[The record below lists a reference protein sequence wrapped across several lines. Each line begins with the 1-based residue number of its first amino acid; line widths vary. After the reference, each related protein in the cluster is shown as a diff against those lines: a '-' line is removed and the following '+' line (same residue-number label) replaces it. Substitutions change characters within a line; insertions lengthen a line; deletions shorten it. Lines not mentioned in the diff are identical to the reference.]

1 MNVPGMIP
9 EPDAEQFLQALTAA
23 VAGMSQTSETRV
35 RLAERLY
42 LTVEEAA
49 RGRIYRPGSHPSSPA
64 DGRWQAETA
73 EGRRPARRGRAAADG
88 AGEAL
93 RTSAARLHRLQKL
106 QSIDDI
112 SVKAFPLSSRL
123 YRYLTVQLRRHS
135 NDEIA

>member
-49 RGRIYRPGSHPSSPA
+49 RGRIYRPGKSPIF
-64 DGRWQAETA
+64 
-73 EGRRPARRGRAAADG
+73 
-88 AGEAL
+88 AG
-93 RTSAARLHRLQKL
+93 
-106 QSIDDI
+106 
-112 SVKAFPLSSRL
+112 
-123 YRYLTVQLRRHS
+123 
-135 NDEIA
+135 